1 MLNTGRVIFNKRI
14 NDEIRHLRIAV
25 SPRFSAMPGQFINI
39 RVSDGYSPLLRR
51 PFSVFDH
58 KKGMVDVVYRI
69 IGEGTKKLSEKIKG
83 DKIDFIGP
91 AGNSY
96 IDFLPDT
103 DVPVCLVAGGTGFA
117 SIHFFAKWLDERKI
131 KFRLFYGA
139 RNKKELIP
147 DNFRNSGVFI
157 FTDDGSYG
165 KKGLVTDF
173 LKKGKIK
180 NSVIFCCGPKAM
192 IKAVSKI
199 KAVKK
204 FASFESYMGCAI
216 GVCLS
221 CVVKI
226 KKDRDF
232 DYLRACQDGTVFD
245 LDKVIF

>member
-1 MLNTGRVIFNKRI
+1 
-14 NDEIRHLRIAV
+14 
-25 SPRFSAMPGQFINI
+25 MPGQFINI
-39 RVSDGYSPLLRR
+39 RISDGYTPLLRR
-51 PFSVFDH
+51 PFSIFDY
-58 KKGMVDVVYRI
+58 KKGMIDVVYKI
-69 IGEGTKKLSEKIKG
+69 IGEGTKKLSEKING

-96 IDFLPDT
+96 VDFLPEG
-103 DVPVCLVAGGTGFA
+103 DVSVCLVAGGTGFA
-117 SIHFFAKWLDERKI
+117 SIHFFAKWLDMRKI

-139 RNKKELIP
+139 KNKKELIP
-147 DNFRNSGVFI
+147 TGFGNSGIFI

-173 LKKGKIK
+173 LKKEEIE

-199 KAVKK
+199 KARKK
-204 FASFESYMGCAI
+204 IASFESYMGCAI

-226 KKDRDF
+226 KKDDGF
-232 DYLRACQDGTVFD
+232 DYLRACQDGTIFD
-245 LDKVIF
+245 VDEVIF